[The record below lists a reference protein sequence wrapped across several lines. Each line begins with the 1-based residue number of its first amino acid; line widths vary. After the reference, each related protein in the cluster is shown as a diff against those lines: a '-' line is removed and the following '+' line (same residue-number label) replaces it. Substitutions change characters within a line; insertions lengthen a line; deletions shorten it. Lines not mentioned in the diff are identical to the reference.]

1 MEALLST
8 FEVGQIIIFVFMLA
22 VAIKE
27 VVELFSFF
35 RDKFQHKYTQK
46 RTRDEEKQNLEQI
59 QQELSQLTV
68 TVNKI
73 SEKIDVLQA
82 SDKDAI
88 KSWVVML
95 YRKYKGNPTEL
106 DSMEMDLLERRFGH
120 YTQEGGNSY
129 VSELME
135 ELRNTYKKKEETNV
149 SN

>member
-8 FEVGQIIIFVFMLA
+8 FGVGQIILFAFMLA

-27 VVELFSFF
+27 AIELFSFF
-35 RDKFQHKYTQK
+35 HYKFEHRYKQK
-46 RTRDEEKQNLEQI
+46 RTQDEGKENLEQI
-59 QQELSQLTV
+59 QHELSQLTV

-95 YRKYKGNPTEL
+95 YRKYKGNPAEL

>member
-8 FEVGQIIIFVFMLA
+8 FGVGQIILFAFMLA
-22 VAIKE
+22 IAAKE
-27 VVELFSFF
+27 VIELFSFF
-35 RDKFQHKYTQK
+35 RDKFQHRYKQKKTQ
-46 RTRDEEKQNLEQI
+46 DEEKEDFKQI
-59 QQELSQLTV
+59 QHGLSQLTA

-73 SEKIDVLQA
+73 SGKIDLLQA

-88 KSWVVML
+88 KSWVVTL
-95 YRKYKGNPTEL
+95 YRKYKSDPTEL

-135 ELRNTYKKKEETNV
+135 ELRNIYKKKEETNV